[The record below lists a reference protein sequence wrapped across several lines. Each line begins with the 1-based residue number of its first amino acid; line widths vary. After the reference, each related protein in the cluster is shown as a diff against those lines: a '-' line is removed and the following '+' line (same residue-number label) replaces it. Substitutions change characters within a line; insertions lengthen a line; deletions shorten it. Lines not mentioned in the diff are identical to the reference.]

1 MKIPFLNCA
10 LVVALAFGLAASADD
25 KASRVVKLPVTGV
38 LAGCCDTAVE
48 DAIRPI
54 PGVASIAWESKG
66 DAKWAI
72 LTLKKDAV
80 LELSKVKE
88 ALAAATK
95 DMGASMGTEYKL
107 NEKVLPVD
115 ASVVFRT
122 AAIPAE
128 DKARLDKALA
138 ELKGFDS
145 AAVETRKDG
154 LADLTLK
161 FKDKESAM
169 LEQVVKILKDAKVEL
184 KDVIFLGAK

>member
-1 MKIPFLNCA
+1 MKTPFLNCA
-10 LVVALAFGLAASADD
+10 FVVALAFGLAASADD
-25 KASRVVKLPVTGV
+25 KAPRVVKLPMTGV
-38 LAGCCDTAVE
+38 LADCCDTAVE

-107 NEKVLPVD
+107 NEKALPVD
-115 ASVVFRT
+115 ASVVFLT
-122 AAIPAE
+122 GAISNE
-128 DKARLDKALA
+128 DKASLDKAFA
-138 ELKGFDS
+138 ELKGFES
-145 AAVETRKDG
+145 SGVEWRKDG
-154 LADLTLK
+154 PVSLTLK
-161 FKDKESAM
+161 FKEKESAS
-169 LEQVVKILKDAKVEL
+169 LEQVTKILKDAKIEL
-184 KDVIFLGAK
+184 KDVVFLGAN